1 MPSLLGTYVAANYG
15 RMTSQ
20 DTYGGVT
27 FSNFGTR
34 NLAFIKIVASGS
46 PTNALDFTAA
56 AGPDTDASAVSG
68 YAQPLTYNWQDSNSY
83 FSVAIRV
90 IQQFAEVY
98 FVGTP
103 TSTAFVVAVA
113 IDTANSAAANSNLQV
128 GTYPTLSTFGA
139 LAAQLATALGT
150 TATASSAAGAAT
162 VEATKPTITI
172 TQLTASG
179 ASIA

>member
-1 MPSLLGTYVAANYG
+1 M
-15 RMTSQ
+15 
-20 DTYGGVT
+20 
-27 FSNFGTR
+27 
-34 NLAFIKIVASGS
+34 
-46 PTNALDFTAA
+46 
-56 AGPDTDASAVSG
+56 
-68 YAQPLTYNWQDSNSY
+68 TYNWQDSNSY

-113 IDTANSAAANSNLQV
+113 IDTANSAAASSNLQV

-172 TQLTASG
+172 SQLVASG